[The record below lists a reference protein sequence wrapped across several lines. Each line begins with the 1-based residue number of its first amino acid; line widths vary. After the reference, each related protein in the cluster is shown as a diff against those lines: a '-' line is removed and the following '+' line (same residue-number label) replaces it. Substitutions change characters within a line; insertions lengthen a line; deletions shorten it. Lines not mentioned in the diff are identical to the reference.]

1 MNEPCHLNFVAF
13 HRERAQVLNKRYAA
27 LSVKWNTILVSVPD
41 HPISP
46 VSPAAAAA
54 LVPVATSSLQL
65 VAPRMRALLAVNC
78 PLLAAPDTAVAAMSR

>member
-1 MNEPCHLNFVAF
+1 LHLLPVELVAP
-13 HRERAQVLNKRYAA
+13 AA
-27 LSVKWNTILVSVPD
+27 TCLSALEHLQSVRVVASVSV
-41 HPISP
+41 
-46 VSPAAAAA
+46 AAHHLVAMVALWHCRLGAAA